1 MAGTHSTLGL
11 ATPFLSTFFCHSG
24 LNRGM
29 VSWSGTRRQARVE
42 KFVHVRTRSGLQ
54 AVRNLTAISLPPAS
68 FSGLLLF
75 FGPSFVSSDETRKT
89 VQHTSIP
96 VPVLQLALQRV
107 DLGLQFADVFHE
119 LAVLHRGGEGY
130 IALCKGQAV
139 FHCLPPCVCDEPE
152 S

>member
-1 MAGTHSTLGL
+1 MCALDKAAPGRGL
-11 ATPFLSTFFCHSG
+11 VCL
-24 LNRGM
+24 
-29 VSWSGTRRQARVE
+29 
-42 KFVHVRTRSGLQ
+42 

-119 LAVLHRGGEGY
+119 LAVLHRR
-130 IALCKGQAV
+130 ALYCIMQRIG
-139 FHCLPPCVCDEPE
+139 CLPPPSSMCL
-152 S
+152 